1 MDRETYNSIRKRVE
15 EIEKRL
21 NGGAGSG
28 NFGHAGRPG
37 KIGGSAPEGSGGST
51 KKSEYTKADQIKD
64 SYKAGQITEAE
75 KDELLAKAKADGTDK
90 DKVEKPKKKT
100 QRKTQSQKADE
111 DIYEW
116 GKKNLSFPEDM
127 RHNEKASFDQML
139 ARMYDGDDFYEEFGD
154 IDSVDREK
162 VFDEMAKRTGLD
174 YDDIY
179 NTWLNGH
186 EIDLDSS
193 NKNYEGA
200 VQSKRNV
207 ERYLQSLTN
216 SPRLR
221 ELNEKGYFKLSK
233 KERDEQNLRDMVS
246 SVWTYGGGKDS
257 EYLQKSTSPH
267 SSREQYANLTEKER
281 KKIVDEEW
289 DYLDKNA
296 ESSPAGTDS
305 EGVSYRSLS
314 FKRR

>member
-1 MDRETYNSIRKRVE
+1 MDKKTFDLLKNRVE
-15 EIEKRL
+15 ELERQI
-21 NGGAGSG
+21 NGGKGSG
-28 NFGHAGRPG
+28 NFGHSGRPG

-64 SYKAGQITEAE
+64 FYKAGQITEAE

-154 IDSVDREK
+154 VDSADREK

-174 YDDIY
+174 YEDIY

-186 EIDLDSS
+186 EVGLKLNDE
-193 NKNYEGA
+193 NYERA
-200 VQSKRNV
+200 IQSKQNV
-207 ERYLQSLTN
+207 EKYLQSLIE

-221 ELNEKGYFKLSK
+221 ELNKKGYSKLSK

-257 EYLQKSTSPH
+257 EYLQKGISPH
-267 SSREQYANLTEKER
+267 TSREQYANLTEKER

-289 DYLDKNA
+289 DYLDKNV

-305 EGVSYRSLS
+305 EGVSYQSLS